1 VRDAWSESGEE
12 RGAGRNRHLARRSAG
27 LIETVLRLA
36 LAIIA
41 DAGAFLLWN
50 LASRSPARLVRDLA
64 TGFSRPSTAL
74 LAVARTTGG
83 FTLLVIGAAL
93 VLPLSIQLRTFTV
106 LETWTVLTGLLVE
119 QLIGAD
125 LRRAPRA

>member
-1 VRDAWSESGEE
+1 
-12 RGAGRNRHLARRSAG
+12 
-27 LIETVLRLA
+27 
-36 LAIIA
+36 
-41 DAGAFLLWN
+41 
-50 LASRSPARLVRDLA
+50 LVRDLA

-74 LAVARTTGG
+74 LAIARTTGG